1 MLILF
6 QPIDEENEPLP
17 DYSDGEMEKN
27 DNPNNGMRGDDDDR
41 SQGGS
46 GDDDVFIQAAAIA
59 GDLNNDVPT
68 GKYHIV
74 DESGL
79 VGVRK
84 ILFYF

>member
-1 MLILF
+1 
-6 QPIDEENEPLP
+6 
-17 DYSDGEMEKN
+17 MEKN

-46 GDDDVFIQAAAIA
+46 ADEDVFIQAAAIA
-59 GDLNNDVPT
+59 GELNNDAAT

-74 DESGL
+74 DEGGP

-84 ILFYF
+84 HTFFSSRKSLIIF

>member
-1 MLILF
+1 
-6 QPIDEENEPLP
+6 
-17 DYSDGEMEKN
+17 MEKN

-41 SQGGS
+41 SQAGS

-59 GDLNNDVPT
+59 GDLNNDATT

-74 DESGL
+74 DESGP

-84 ILFYF
+84 DFI

>member
-1 MLILF
+1 
-6 QPIDEENEPLP
+6 
-17 DYSDGEMEKN
+17 MEKN
-27 DNPNNGMRGDDDDR
+27 DNGHNEMRGDDDDER

-59 GDLNNDVPT
+59 GDLNNDAPT

-74 DESGL
+74 DESGP

-84 ILFYF
+84 NFIYLFIKQFFIYFSEKFVIE

>member
-1 MLILF
+1 
-6 QPIDEENEPLP
+6 
-17 DYSDGEMEKN
+17 MEKN

-46 GDDDVFIQAAAIA
+46 GDEDVFIQAAAIA
-59 GDLNNDVPT
+59 GDLNTDATT

-74 DESGL
+74 DESGP

-84 ILFYF
+84 KFFLNLFIKQFFIHFSEKFVIE

>member
-1 MLILF
+1 
-6 QPIDEENEPLP
+6 
-17 DYSDGEMEKN
+17 MEKN

-74 DESGL
+74 DESGP

-84 ILFYF
+84 ILFLFLKE

>member
-1 MLILF
+1 
-6 QPIDEENEPLP
+6 
-17 DYSDGEMEKN
+17 MEKN
-27 DNPNNGMRGDDDDR
+27 DNPNNGTRGGDDDDR

-46 GDDDVFIQAAAIA
+46 ADEDVFIQAAAMA
-59 GDLNNDVPT
+59 GDLNNDAAT

-84 ILFYF
+84 EFNRIQEEEYLHISSSEKFVIE